1 MVSFKLAECARLPLE
16 PCTVKPNVPTA
27 AEGAAPKTTDWFPP
41 AVTLNGLAGFDVTP
55 AGTPAKLICTLP
67 LKPFVPVT
75 EMVTG
80 ALVAP

>member
-1 MVSFKLAECARLPLE
+1 
-16 PCTVKPNVPTA
+16 
-27 AEGAAPKTTDWFPP
+27 
-41 AVTLNGLAGFDVTP
+41 LNGLAGFDVTP

-67 LKPFVPVT
+67 LNPFVPVT